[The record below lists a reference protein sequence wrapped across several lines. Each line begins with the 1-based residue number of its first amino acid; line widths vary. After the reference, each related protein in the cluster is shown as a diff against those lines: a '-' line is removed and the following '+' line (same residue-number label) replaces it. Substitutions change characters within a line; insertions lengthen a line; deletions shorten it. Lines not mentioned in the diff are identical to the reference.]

1 MKKLWPFLRLIGPK
15 VFSNFLRKFLG
26 PITEKSTVSKE
37 KKRSWV
43 ARELSN
49 PKYKPKVQRV
59 KTEYQRKNKKN
70 KGYEDEL

>member
-1 MKKLWPFLRLIGPK
+1 M
-15 VFSNFLRKFLG
+15 
-26 PITEKSTVSKE
+26 SKE

-43 ARELSN
+43 ARELSK

-70 KGYEDEL
+70 KEYESEMQGLRQRDDP